1 MKIDFKIDMEAFE
14 SALVRYKVAC
24 GKAWEWVLR
33 QQTRLVA
40 EKLMKFTPPKN
51 FGTGKK
57 HVAADIGKV
66 FADLGNAKWNDKSL
80 DKMWKAG
87 NFEGVKTALSNHP
100 DRAAF
105 PIFRYRRILPYP
117 IKNIHRA
124 AISKSGRVPKGFQTV
139 YAVGG
144 KGTLKKYISEIQK
157 HVGIAKSGWLAAVQ
171 KLGGKAP
178 NFVSRHGTR
187 FGKLVDRN
195 SGDNPHFD
203 IINSVSTFPRG
214 NLPYRIMNRAVNSQ
228 RIAMEKNIERILR
241 EKKP

>member
-1 MKIDFKIDMEAFE
+1 M
-14 SALVRYKVAC
+14 
-24 GKAWEWVLR
+24 
-33 QQTRLVA
+33 
-40 EKLMKFTPPKN
+40 
-51 FGTGKK
+51 
-57 HVAADIGKV
+57 
-66 FADLGNAKWNDKSL
+66 GNAKWNDVAL

-100 DRAAF
+100 GRAAF
-105 PIFRYRRILPYP
+105 PVFRYRRILPYP

-144 KGTLKKYISEIQK
+144 KDTHKKYISEIQK

-187 FGKLVDRN
+187 FGKLVDKN
-195 SGDNPHFD
+195 GGDNPHFD